1 MALRACQ
8 FPGLL
13 IRVPSMQLQG
23 FVAVTAAMRQAQ
35 VRQVGGWLR
44 NGTLPDSLQT
54 TCRLQ
59 QLAWA
64 AVERMMMGLGL
75 FAGDQFCRG
84 RRLCGAASSE
94 MHYPKQGCD
103 STYDKLSF

>member
-1 MALRACQ
+1 
-8 FPGLL
+8 
-13 IRVPSMQLQG
+13 MQLRG
-23 FVAVTAAMRQAQ
+23 FVVVTAAMRQAQ

-75 FAGDQFCRG
+75 FAGTDKVIMDPGAIRAVVPYQPLDQLG
-84 RRLCGAASSE
+84 RRPQSAPQTG
-94 MHYPKQGCD
+94 GGR
-103 STYDKLSF
+103 